1 MSKFARKGK
10 PPQGFDKIAPT
21 LEALEIELRE
31 SASRR
36 ERVVR
41 AARYH
46 ACPPLRQR

>member
-36 ERVVR
+36 PRVR
-41 AARYH
+41 APRSRA
-46 ACPPLRQR
+46 PPPRQR